1 MTFLVVL
8 FAVIMVSIGGYGIA
22 SPEGL
27 VAFVRRF
34 EGQPGVWIGAAVR
47 IVFGFALW
55 RAGPSSRTPAVLGVL
70 GMISL
75 VSGIALP
82 FIGAERLTRLVA
94 WWSGRSAVFLRT
106 WSAAAIAVG
115 ILLFWSTTT

>member
-1 MTFLVVL
+1 MTFIVVL
-8 FAVIMVSIGGYGIA
+8 FALIMISIGGYGIA

-27 VAFVRRF
+27 VSFVRRF
-34 EGQPGVWIGAAVR
+34 EGQPGVWIGAAAR

-55 RAGPSSRTPAVLGVL
+55 SAGPSSRTPTVLAVLGA
-70 GMISL
+70 ISV

-82 FIGAERLTRLVA
+82 FIGAERLTRLVS
-94 WWSGRSAVFLRT
+94 WWSGRSAIFLRT

>member
-8 FAVIMVSIGGYGIA
+8 FALIMISIGGYGIA

-27 VAFVRRF
+27 VSFVRRF
-34 EGQPGVWIGAAVR
+34 ERQPGVWIGAAAR

-55 RAGPSSRTPAVLGVL
+55 SAGPSSRTPTVLAVLGA
-70 GMISL
+70 ISV

-82 FIGAERLTRLVA
+82 FIGAERLTRLVS
-94 WWSGRSAVFLRT
+94 WWSGRSATFLRA

-115 ILLFWSTTT
+115 ILLLWSTTT